1 MISFYALALALP
13 AVVIALFD
21 WRKGLFAMIVVA
33 FLQDPARKL
42 DLDRPVYFT
51 LLVGVVFAA
60 AYLRAQLNTR
70 FVPGQLPGWKHFMRT
85 PFTLLLVLMAA
96 QGAQALVIYG
106 KPIIVGIGALSYL
119 APLPALL
126 AGYHF
131 ALKRG
136 RGGIE
141 AFLSWYLIAALIVA
155 PGVILEY
162 LGFDWQVLG
171 DVGEGFKIYEP
182 TAILTA
188 HSGFFRASE
197 MAAWHL
203 ATAVCFLLL
212 LSSLRR
218 IAIKRMVVVIAVVVG
233 LLAIGILTGRRK
245 IFVEIAIFISV
256 YASLLSYFGKGGVK
270 LALGAIVGG
279 LLSYL
284 LVIWVVDEYST
295 VVTDSTTV
303 AFQRYAERTASVR
316 YGVAERF
323 LSLGI
328 DPVDWAI
335 DRFGWFGGG
344 LGVAS
349 QGAQHF
355 GGGAEVFGGAGEGG
369 LGKITAELGV
379 PGLAIVLWFA
389 WAALRYGWHV
399 LVFVSQRSSAVA
411 RLAYGLVAF
420 LVANVAVFFVAT
432 QLFGD
437 LFVLLMLG
445 LIAGFFIAT
454 PVLAEREQARRN
466 AARDPATYRRAMVV
480 PGAAVAQR
488 AARS

>member
-1 MISFYALALALP
+1 MISWLALALVLP
-13 AVVIALFD
+13 AGLIALVD
-21 WRKGLFAMIVVA
+21 WRKGLFAMVVVA

-42 DLDRPVYFT
+42 DFDRPVYFT
-51 LLVGVVFAA
+51 LLVGVVFAI
-60 AYLRAQLNTR
+60 AYLRAQVDTR

-85 PFTLLLVLMAA
+85 PFTLLVVVLAA
-96 QGAQALVIYG
+96 QAAQALVVYG

-119 APLPALL
+119 APLPALF

-136 RGGIE
+136 RTGIE
-141 AFLSWYLIAALIVA
+141 ALLSWYLIAALLVA
-155 PGVILEY
+155 PGVVLEY
-162 LGFDWQVLG
+162 AGFDWQVLG
-171 DVGEGFKIYEP
+171 DVGEGFKIYEKE
-182 TAILTA
+182 AVLTA

-218 IAIKRMVVVIAVVVG
+218 IAIKRVVLVIAVIVG
-233 LLAIGILTGRRK
+233 LLAIGMLTGRRK
-245 IFVEIAIFISV
+245 IFVEIALFISV
-256 YASLLSYFGKGGVK
+256 YASLLSFFGKGGAK
-270 LALGAIVGG
+270 LALGAIIGG
-279 LLSYL
+279 LVSYL
-284 LVIWVVDEYST
+284 LVIGLIDDQSIAP
-295 VVTDSTTV
+295 DSSSV
-303 AFQRYAERTASVR
+303 AFQRYAERTATVT

-323 LSLGI
+323 FGLGLE
-328 DPVDWAI
+328 PVEWAI

-389 WAALRYGWHV
+389 FAAVRYGWSV
-399 LVFVSQRSSAVA
+399 LLFVSDRSSAVA
-411 RLAYGLVAF
+411 RLAYALVAF
-420 LVANVAVFFVAT
+420 LVSNLAVFFIAT

-445 LIAGFFIAT
+445 LVSGFFIAT
-454 PVLAEREQARRN
+454 PVLAERELKERS
-466 AARDPATYRRAMVV
+466 AARHPAPSMRPMLV
-480 PGAAVAQR
+480 PGSPLAQR
-488 AARS
+488 AGRS

>member
-155 PGVILEY
+155 PGV
-162 LGFDWQVLG
+162 
-171 DVGEGFKIYEP
+171 
-182 TAILTA
+182 
-188 HSGFFRASE
+188 
-197 MAAWHL
+197 
-203 ATAVCFLLL
+203 
-212 LSSLRR
+212 
-218 IAIKRMVVVIAVVVG
+218 
-233 LLAIGILTGRRK
+233 
-245 IFVEIAIFISV
+245 
-256 YASLLSYFGKGGVK
+256 
-270 LALGAIVGG
+270 
-279 LLSYL
+279 
-284 LVIWVVDEYST
+284 
-295 VVTDSTTV
+295 DS
-303 AFQRYAERTASVR
+303 
-316 YGVAERF
+316 
-323 LSLGI
+323 
-328 DPVDWAI
+328 
-335 DRFGWFGGG
+335 
-344 LGVAS
+344 
-349 QGAQHF
+349 
-355 GGGAEVFGGAGEGG
+355 
-369 LGKITAELGV
+369 
-379 PGLAIVLWFA
+379 
-389 WAALRYGWHV
+389 
-399 LVFVSQRSSAVA
+399 
-411 RLAYGLVAF
+411 
-420 LVANVAVFFVAT
+420 
-432 QLFGD
+432 
-437 LFVLLMLG
+437 
-445 LIAGFFIAT
+445 
-454 PVLAEREQARRN
+454 
-466 AARDPATYRRAMVV
+466 
-480 PGAAVAQR
+480 
-488 AARS
+488 